1 MKYSV
6 IVFLLLVACA
16 GKRNALPRLLDEQ
29 KLLKDSANNIN
40 ERIGMYVRKGVYD
53 SAEIEGRQLAAV
65 YARLRRVQSLIDNFP
80 QRNR

>member
-1 MKYSV
+1 M
-6 IVFLLLVACA
+6 AC
-16 GKRNALPRLLDEQ
+16 GGNRNSLPRLLNEQ

-53 SAEIEGRQLAAV
+53 SAEIEGRQLPAV